1 MNTPTAP
8 QVAPARRAAAWKTFD
23 PQIINLLYRCPYQMM
38 IQAFAAGIS
47 LALIIAY
54 NITPLTIVAVPVAV
68 LCTMSTAVMCIIRL
82 IYRLNPYCPVCG
94 LDAVDCKM
102 NRRSLSEH

>member
-1 MNTPTAP
+1 MEN
-8 QVAPARRAAAWKTFD
+8 KD

-38 IQAFAAGIS
+38 IQACAAGIS

-54 NITPLTIVAVPVAV
+54 SITPLTIIAVPVAA
-68 LCTMSTAVMCIIRL
+68 LCSLSTAVMGIIRL
-82 IYRLNPYCPVCG
+82 LYRLNPYCPVCG